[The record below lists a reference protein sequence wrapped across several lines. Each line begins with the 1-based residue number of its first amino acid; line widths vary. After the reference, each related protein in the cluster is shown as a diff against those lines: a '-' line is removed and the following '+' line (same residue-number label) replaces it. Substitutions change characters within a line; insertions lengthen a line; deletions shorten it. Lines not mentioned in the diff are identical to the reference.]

1 MASADAKS
9 TKPRVL
15 ITGANKGIGFA
26 IVQQLAHTGKYHVL
40 VGARTSDKAVAAIKQ
55 LKSTNSAVTDDDV
68 TPLAIDIA
76 DDSSIAQAAKLL
88 TDEFGSIAIL
98 INNAGI
104 SSGPEGSSIRNDFRA
119 VFETNLF
126 GTAVVIDAFVPLL
139 KADKYHDRR
148 IVNVVSLVEPQLQK
162 IQF

>member
-1 MASADAKS
+1 MA
-9 TKPRVL
+9 
-15 ITGANKGIGFA
+15 
-26 IVQQLAHTGKYHVL
+26 
-40 VGARTSDKAVAAIKQ
+40 
-55 LKSTNSAVTDDDV
+55 DDDV

-88 TDEFGSIAIL
+88 TDECGSIAIL

-139 KADKYHDRR
+139 RADKYHDIR

-162 IQF
+162 F